1 MNRAS
6 PQNLLVTM
14 LRGALPLTLVLLS
27 ACSYLQPQ
35 QPAPKPAKLQKPAV
49 VDTQQKER
57 ARQALQKA
65 TASSNE
71 YSACV
76 MFSTST
82 HRGNSGGSAN
92 DIAAAAC
99 ANCAP
104 KLDDYEQGMATYYE
118 ESPIK
123 SSTGSS
129 AKERAH
135 DRRVELEQ
143 TTRDAA
149 VRSLARTN

>member
-1 MNRAS
+1 MNLAMQLKHWLPSTRSA
-6 PQNLLVTM
+6 LLIAAVM
-14 LRGALPLTLVLLS
+14 LS
-27 ACSYLQPQ
+27 ACSYLTPT
-35 QPAPKPAKLQKPAV
+35 PAPKPSRIQRPAV
-49 VDTQQKER
+49 TDTQQKER

-82 HRGNSGGSAN
+82 HRTTHGSAS
-92 DIAAAAC
+92 DIATAAC

-104 KLDDYEQGMATYYE
+104 KLDDYEQGMVSYYE
-118 ESPIK
+118 ESPVK
-123 SSTGSS
+123 SSTGAS

-143 TTRDAA
+143 ITKDAA
-149 VRSLARTN
+149 IQSLAKSD

>member
-6 PQNLLVTM
+6 RQNLLVTL
-14 LRGALPLTLVLLS
+14 LRGALPAALVVLS

-35 QPAPKPAKLQKPAV
+35 PTPKPAKLQRPVV

-82 HRGNSGGSAN
+82 HRSSAGSPN

-104 KLDDYEQGMATYYE
+104 KLDDYEQGMASYYE
-118 ESPIK
+118 ESPVK
-123 SSTGSS
+123 SSTGAS
-129 AKERAH
+129 AKDRAH
-135 DRRVELEQ
+135 DRRTELEQ
-143 TTRDAA
+143 ATKDAA
-149 VRSLARTN
+149 VRSLARAN